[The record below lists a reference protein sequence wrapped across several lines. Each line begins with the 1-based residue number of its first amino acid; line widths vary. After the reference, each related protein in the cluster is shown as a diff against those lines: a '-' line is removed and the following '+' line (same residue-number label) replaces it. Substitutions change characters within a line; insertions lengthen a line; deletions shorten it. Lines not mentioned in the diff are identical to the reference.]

1 MDDFRALVQK
11 INEINNTERE
21 ESGDVYKPVGEITA
35 GTAETK
41 KLLTIINE
49 IEKIEKGKPRSRST
63 PITEKKQ
70 KTEEDIVGNLRTRF
84 SDFLKAEVAQGSDLA
99 TISSTVRET
108 TTKAQAIDKG
118 FGAIFRVMESLLD
131 LTSEGNSLTG
141 AVLSEGGDG
150 QYIADANEK
159 LALAMEALQTAHMYS
174 APREEN

>member
-1 MDDFRALVQK
+1 MDNFRALVQK

-21 ESGDVYKPVGEITA
+21 ESVDVYKPVEEITE

-49 IEKIEKGKPRSRST
+49 IEKIGKGKPRPRAT
-63 PITEKKQ
+63 PITEKMQ
-70 KTEEDIVGNLRTRF
+70 KTEEDMVGNLRTRF

-118 FGAIFRVMESLLD
+118 FNAIFRVMESLLD
-131 LTSEGNSLTG
+131 LTSEGNALSG
-141 AVLSEGGDG
+141 AVLSEGGNS

-159 LALAMEALQTAHMYS
+159 LNLAMEALQTAHMYS

>member
-1 MDDFRALVQK
+1 MNDFRALIQK
-11 INEINNTERE
+11 INEINDTKQEANV
-21 ESGDVYKPVGEITA
+21 DVYKPIKETTA

-49 IEKIEKGKPRSRST
+49 LEKTETGKGKPK
-63 PITEKKQ
+63 PIAEKKQ
-70 KTEEDIVGNLRTRF
+70 KTEEDIVGDLRSRF

-99 TISSTVRET
+99 TISDTVQET

-118 FGAIFRVMESLLD
+118 FNAIFRVMESLLD

-174 APREEN
+174 APREED

>member
-1 MDDFRALVQK
+1 MNDFRALIQK
-11 INEINNTERE
+11 INEINDTKQEANV
-21 ESGDVYKPVGEITA
+21 DVYKPIKETTA

-49 IEKIEKGKPRSRST
+49 LEKTGKGKPK
-63 PITEKKQ
+63 PIAEKKQ
-70 KTEEDIVGNLRTRF
+70 KTEEDIVGDLRSRF

-99 TISSTVRET
+99 TISDTVQET

-118 FGAIFRVMESLLD
+118 FNAIFRVMESLLD

-174 APREEN
+174 APREED